1 MDIKP
6 KRRKYKDNPYT
17 INKDS
22 ITNKYYIKFKD
33 STNKEQFIE
42 VDATIYKVFDDSE
55 LNDISEMN
63 EYDNHI
69 EHSEI
74 YEYKI
79 DLISSR
85 KIKSTEE
92 LVEDKML
99 HEELKTA
106 INELSEPQK
115 RRIKMYYFEDKNL
128 RQISEIEHCC
138 VMSVKDSIE
147 LGIKNLK
154 EKLKKF
160 KN

>member
-33 STNKEQFIE
+33 SMNKEQLVE
-42 VDATIYKVFDDSE
+42 VDAIIYKVFDDSE

-79 DLISSR
+79 DLISSG

-115 RRIKMYYFEDKNL
+115 RRIKMYYFENMKIEEIATLENNNQQAVSKSIRRGIEQIKKN
-128 RQISEIEHCC
+128 
-138 VMSVKDSIE
+138 
-147 LGIKNLK
+147 IKN
-154 EKLKKF
+154 
-160 KN
+160 

>member
-42 VDATIYKVFDDSE
+42 VDSTIYKVFDDSE

-79 DLISSR
+79 DLISSM

-99 HEELKTA
+99 HEDLKNA
-106 INELSEPQK
+106 IQQLSEVQ
-115 RRIKMYYFEDKNL
+115 RRRVKKYYFEEKNIN
-128 RQISEIEHCC
+128 QIANEELCSKVAI
-138 VMSVKDSIE
+138 KYSID
-147 LGIKNLK
+147 IAIQKLK
-154 EKLKKF
+154 EILKK
-160 KN
+160 

>member
-1 MDIKP
+1 MDTKP

-33 STNKEQFIE
+33 SKNKEQFIE
-42 VDATIYKVFDDSE
+42 VDATIYKVFDESE

-79 DLISSR
+79 DLISS
-85 KIKSTEE
+85 KKNKSIEE
-92 LVEDKML
+92 LIEEKLL
-99 HEELKTA
+99 HEELKEA
-106 INELSEPQK
+106 IEQLPEIQK
-115 RRIKMYYFEDKNL
+115 RRIKKHYFDDKTEQ
-128 RQISEIEHCC
+128 QIADEENATHQ
-138 VMSVKDSIE
+138 SVHIILQRGLE
-147 LGIKNLK
+147 NLK
-154 EKLKKF
+154 KILKK
-160 KN
+160 

>member
-1 MDIKP
+1 MDKMP
-6 KRRKYKDNPYT
+6 KRRKYKDNPYEL
-17 INKDS
+17 NKNS

-33 STNKEQFIE
+33 SMNKEQLVE

-85 KIKSTEE
+85 RSKSIEE
-92 LVEDKML
+92 LIEDKML
-99 HEELKTA
+99 HEDLKKA
-106 INELSEPQK
+106 IQQLSEVQ
-115 RRIKMYYFEDKNL
+115 RRRVKKYYFEGKNIN
-128 RQISEIEHCC
+128 QIANEELCSKVAI
-138 VMSVKDSIE
+138 KYSID
-147 LGIKNLK
+147 IAIQKLK
-154 EKLKKF
+154 EILKK
-160 KN
+160 